1 MPALVE
7 CVPNFSE
14 GRDSKVIDA
23 IAAAIRAVAGVQLL
37 DVDPGADTNRTVM
50 TFVGAPDDV
59 IEAAFQA
66 IKTAGQLIDMRQHH
80 GAHPRMGA
88 TDVCPLIPIEGVDV
102 QACVA
107 LAERLG
113 ERVGRELD
121 IPVYLYEQ
129 AARSEQRRNLAVIR
143 AGEYEGFE
151 RKMADGAWKPDFGAG
166 FNARS
171 GATVIGVR
179 EFLIAYNVNLNTTDK
194 KLASDIALTIRET
207 GRLKRTADG
216 EIEKDAEGNQVRVAG
231 LFGHVKAV
239 GWYIEQY
246 RQAQVSINL
255 TNYKIT
261 PPHVVFDAVRA
272 EAEKRGLVVTG
283 SELVGLIP
291 LEALR
296 MAGLHYLRK
305 QGRSSGVP
313 EEEVVEMAVRSL
325 GLDQLAPFDAKQ
337 KVIEYRFR
345 SLAGPLASLS
355 VREFCNVLSTDSPA
369 PGGGSA
375 AALAASLGASLVSMV
390 GSLTAN
396 IMPAASRTRQPELF
410 ADLVSLAEQ
419 AQGLKDECLGAIDR
433 DTDAFNVLMQAMR
446 TKAKTD
452 EEKAARAQQVTEA
465 TRGAIAVPF
474 EVLERSARIIEIA
487 HEGVLKGNPNS
498 VSDVGVAAALGQAA
512 AMGAWYNVCINLKDL
527 PDAAERDAI
536 RTRGRAVLDAAL
548 QKAREVEALMEQR
561 LAGEP
566 APAAVGAGTRP

>member
-14 GRDSKVIDA
+14 GRDRAVIDA
-23 IAAAIRAVAGVQLL
+23 IANAIRGVAGVQLL

-66 IKTAGQLIDMRQHH
+66 IKTAGALIDMRNHH

-88 TDVCPLIPIEGVDV
+88 TDVCPLIPIDGIDN
-102 QACVA
+102 AGCVA

-113 ERVGRELD
+113 ERVGRELG
-121 IPVYLYEQ
+121 IPVYLYEH
-129 AARSEQRRNLAVIR
+129 AARCEARRNLATIR
-143 AGEYEGFE
+143 AGEYEGLE
-151 RKMADGAWKPDFGAG
+151 HKMTAPEWKPDFGEG

-179 EFLIAYNVNLNTTDK
+179 EFLIAYNVNLNTSDK

-207 GRLKRTADG
+207 GRLKRNADG
-216 EIEKDAEGNQVRVAG
+216 EIERDAQGNQLREPG
-231 LFGHVKAV
+231 MFQNVKAV

-255 TNYKIT
+255 TNYKVT
-261 PPHVVFDAVRA
+261 PPHVVFDAIRA
-272 EAEKRGLVVTG
+272 EAEKRGLLVTG

-296 MAGLHYLRK
+296 MAGRHYLAR
-305 QGRSSGVP
+305 QGRSTGVP

-325 GLDQLAPFDAKQ
+325 GLDQLAPFDVKQ

-345 SLAGPLASLS
+345 SLSGPLASLS
-355 VREFCNVLSTDSPA
+355 VRDFCNVLSTDAPA
-369 PGGGSA
+369 PGGGST
-375 AALAASLGASLVSMV
+375 AALAAALGSSLVSMV

-396 IMPAASRTRQPELF
+396 LMSAVTRNRQAELHAELVAL
-410 ADLVSLAEQ
+410 ADEGQV
-419 AQGLKDECLGAIDR
+419 LKDLALGAVDR

-446 TKAKTD
+446 MKAKTD
-452 EEKAARAQQVTEA
+452 EEKAAKAEQMTVA

-474 EVLERSARIIEIA
+474 EVLESSLRIAEMA
-487 HEGVLKGNPNS
+487 HAAVLKGNPSS
-498 VSDVGVAAALGQAA
+498 VSDVGVAGAMAQAA
-512 AMGAWYNVCINLKDL
+512 AIGAWYNVCINLKDL
-527 PDAAERDAI
+527 PDAEER
-536 RTRGRAVLDAAL
+536 RSTRSRGRAVLDKVIR
-548 QKAREVEALMEQR
+548 KAREIEVLMEER
-561 LAGEP
+561 LAEAPEP
-566 APAAVGAGTRP
+566 AVAGKA